1 MKLFK
6 KLMAVALAGAM
17 VLTLFTGCA
26 ASVNKNEL
34 LKTLNDA
41 KAYKE
46 EYGIETI
53 EAGDSTL
60 AKNVA
65 SKAKD
70 FIANHPDS
78 VAEEAFYNAWNEE
91 YDVAGIRSIVPK
103 DTKDA
108 YYLTFE
114 RLTKAQSEEY
124 KAQPAAYVALHLE
137 ELIELNKLTD
147 EQIAQLGDKATA
159 SITTQKIGDYEY
171 LIVVLV
177 QAAKAAK

>member
-41 KAYKE
+41 KAYKD
-46 EYGIETI
+46 YGIETI

-60 AKNVA
+60 AKNAA

-78 VAEEAFYNAWNEE
+78 VAEEAFYRAWNEE
-91 YDVAGIRSIVPK
+91 DDVAGIRSIVPK

-137 ELIELNKLTD
+137 ELIGLNELTR
-147 EQIAQLGDKATA
+147 EQINQLGDKATA

-171 LIVVLV
+171 LVVVLV

>member
-41 KAYKE
+41 KAYKD
-46 EYGIETI
+46 YGIETI

-60 AKNVA
+60 AKNAA

-78 VAEEAFYNAWNEE
+78 VAEEAFYRAWNEE
-91 YDVAGIRSIVPK
+91 DDVAGIRSIVPK

-124 KAQPAAYVALHLE
+124 KAQSAAYVALHLE
-137 ELIELNKLTD
+137 ELIGLNKLNR
-147 EQIAQLGDKATA
+147 EQIKQLGDKATA

-171 LIVVLV
+171 LVVVLV

>member
-41 KAYKE
+41 KAY
-46 EYGIETI
+46 EYCGIETL

>member
-41 KAYKE
+41 KAYKD
-46 EYGIETI
+46 YGIETI

-60 AKNVA
+60 AKNAA

-78 VAEEAFYNAWNEE
+78 VAEEAFYRAWDEE
-91 YDVAGIRSIVPK
+91 DDVAGIRSIVPK

-137 ELIELNKLTD
+137 ELIGLNKLTR
-147 EQIAQLGDKATA
+147 EQINQLGDKATA

-171 LIVVLV
+171 LVVVLV

>member
-41 KAYKE
+41 KTYKD
-46 EYGIETI
+46 YGIETI

-60 AKNVA
+60 AKNAA

-78 VAEEAFYNAWNEE
+78 VAEEAFYRAWNEE
-91 YDVAGIRSIVPK
+91 DDVAGIRSIVPK

-137 ELIELNKLTD
+137 ELIGLNKLNR
-147 EQIAQLGDKATA
+147 EQIKQLGDKATA

-171 LIVVLV
+171 LVVVLV

>member
-41 KAYKE
+41 KAYKD
-46 EYGIETI
+46 YGIETI

-60 AKNVA
+60 AKNAA

-78 VAEEAFYNAWNEE
+78 VAEEAFYRAWNEE
-91 YDVAGIRSIVPK
+91 DDFAGIRSIVPK

-137 ELIELNKLTD
+137 ELIGLNKLTP
-147 EQIAQLGDKATA
+147 EQINQLGDKATA

-171 LIVVLV
+171 LVVVLV

>member
-41 KAYKE
+41 KAYKD
-46 EYGIETI
+46 YGIETI

-60 AKNVA
+60 AKNAA

-78 VAEEAFYNAWNEE
+78 VAEEAFYRAWNEE
-91 YDVAGIRSIVPK
+91 DDVAGIRSIVPK

-137 ELIELNKLTD
+137 ELIGLNKLNR
-147 EQIAQLGDKATA
+147 EQIKQFGDKATA

-171 LIVVLV
+171 LVVVLV

>member
-41 KAYKE
+41 KAYKD
-46 EYGIETI
+46 YGIETI

-60 AKNVA
+60 AKNAA

-78 VAEEAFYNAWNEE
+78 VAEEAFYRAWNEE
-91 YDVAGIRSIVPK
+91 DDVAGIRSIVPK

-137 ELIELNKLTD
+137 ELIGLNKLNR
-147 EQIAQLGDKATA
+147 ERIKQLGDKATA

-171 LIVVLV
+171 LVVVLV

>member
-41 KAYKE
+41 KAYKD
-46 EYGIETI
+46 YGIETI

-60 AKNVA
+60 AKNAA

-78 VAEEAFYNAWNEE
+78 VAEEAFYRAWDEE
-91 YDVAGIRSIVPK
+91 DDVAGIRSIVPK

-137 ELIELNKLTD
+137 ELIGLNKLNR
-147 EQIAQLGDKATA
+147 EQIKQLGDKATA

-171 LIVVLV
+171 LVVVLV